1 MYGNAFEAQDDRCHL
16 GRQAVTF
23 RRPSK
28 SVSSLHEII
37 SHWNTRCTVWFRCEP
52 RVSSSVDLSIRAL
65 FQLRVFLSPSG
76 NLFHAEASPH
86 TLKSSGLEYLEKSIQ
101 RTGRFPFVCLQRSSL
116 GERAW
121 LRAGHSRAWIAR
133 IICWD
138 YLEGSARR
146 LRLVVSVSLSFF
158 LFDLSYAFYFWNSST
173 GKVSKTLFSSLRL
186 IGIV

>member
-52 RVSSSVDLSIRAL
+52 RLSSSVDLSIRAL

-76 NLFHAEASPH
+76 KLFHAEASPH
-86 TLKSSGLEYLEKSIQ
+86 TLESSGLEYLEKSIQ

-138 YLEGSARR
+138 YFEGSARR

-158 LFDLSYAFYFWNSST
+158 LFDLSYVFYFWNSST
-173 GKVSKTLFSSLRL
+173 GKVSKTLFSSLHL